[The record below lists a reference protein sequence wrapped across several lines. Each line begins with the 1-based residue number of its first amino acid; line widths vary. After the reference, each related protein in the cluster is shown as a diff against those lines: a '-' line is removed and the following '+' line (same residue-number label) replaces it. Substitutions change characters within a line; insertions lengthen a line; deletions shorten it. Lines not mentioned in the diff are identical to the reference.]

1 MKKHII
7 RYIDETS
14 AEIYRLKSGKLLF
27 IESLSNAATVN
38 VKYDAIILSQGNY
51 AKAFIPETQL
61 SFTPEPS
68 QFLFSDKSLLTADD
82 VYCLPPTRI
91 TGSNQWQQIWAS
103 KAKLAQIKLKFPSV
117 EVLYPECTGLIGD
130 PQDQRNLN
138 NAIFQTKTQRFEIQK
153 QNKYSYIFMLF
164 SLLCFCLALAPWIIS
179 VHQSSKPVQQLFDNN
194 VEIISRFSQVS
205 GKIRLPRLAE
215 LKFNN
220 SLNKVFIKTQVPLED
235 ETWEKLKTYC
245 TENGCILEKTEQGF
259 SIGFKGEGM

>member
-91 TGSNQWQQIWAS
+91 AGSNQWQQIWAS

-164 SLLCFCLALAPWIIS
+164 SF
-179 VHQSSKPVQQLFDNN
+179 KT
-194 VEIISRFSQVS
+194 
-205 GKIRLPRLAE
+205 
-215 LKFNN
+215 
-220 SLNKVFIKTQVPLED
+220 FIKSLSSSIN
-235 ETWEKLKTYC
+235 YS
-245 TENGCILEKTEQGF
+245 ILTIIIF
-259 SIGFKGEGM
+259 F